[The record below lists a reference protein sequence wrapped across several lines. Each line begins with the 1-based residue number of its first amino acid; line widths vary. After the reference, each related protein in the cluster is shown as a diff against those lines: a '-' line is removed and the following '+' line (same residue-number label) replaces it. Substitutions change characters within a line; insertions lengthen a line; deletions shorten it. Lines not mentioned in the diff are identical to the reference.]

1 MKCPI
6 CNNEYTVTCD
16 YNQGRCPNHS
26 PMINSHSIRFITLIG
41 AIKDWFK
48 K

>member
-26 PMINSHSIRFITLIG
+26 PMINPHSMRFLNLIR